1 MFSTLL
7 YIVINIYQSL
17 FSVSNFSYNSQ
28 IEKFN
33 FLVEQKEFSKAK
45 ILIDELRLNSIFY
58 NKEIENRYQLISLK
72 LADGQKINA
81 YTSESEAD
89 IIITSFL
96 NSKYLHTR
104 QINTVLSNAIID
116 HPNSDS
122 LVYVYELLKSQKIIR
137 KNNPT
142 YVSYRSQN
150 FKWNEAEALQLLDMM
165 KKNEKLLL

>member
-1 MFSTLL
+1 MFSALF

-33 FLVEQKEFSKAK
+33 FLVEHKELAKAK
-45 ILIDELRLNSIFY
+45 ILIDELRLNSLFS
-58 NKEIENRYQLISLK
+58 NKEIENRYQLILLK
-72 LADGQKINA
+72 LADRQEINMFSA
-81 YTSESEAD
+81 ESEVD

-96 NSKYLHTR
+96 NSKYLHTE
-104 QINTVLSNAIID
+104 QVNAVLSNAIID

-122 LVYVYELLKSQKIIR
+122 LIYVYELLKSQNINR